1 MTRST
6 KSGVK
11 LPIQVGHAVYA
22 ITANPSSFVGA
33 WQVVSSSREQPHWTT
48 LLARAPRRECDS
60 DCASSGDGHCQ
71 VDPAA
76 SAGDATDRSPRF
88 VPDNSHVPSHNVS
101 ALSNASCSTAYQGQ
115 SSAEEKG
122 QATQLVLGVFVN
134 GFASSQKFRLLF
146 YDNRRAVLAHFESPS
161 C

>member
-76 SAGDATDRSPRF
+76 SAGYATDRSPRF
-88 VPDNSHVPSHNVS
+88 VPDNSHVPSRTVS
-101 ALSNASCSTAYQGQ
+101 QRIRALECELLHGVSRTVIGGR
-115 SSAEEKG
+115 KG
-122 QATQLVLGVFVN
+122 PSDATRSGRVREWVCIISKIPFTVL
-134 GFASSQKFRLLF
+134 R
-146 YDNRRAVLAHFESPS
+146 
-161 C
+161 